1 MNEHRMTAE
10 AAADAGELRE
20 RMVRELVRSGAIV
33 HPAVEAAFRAV
44 PRHRFAPHVPA
55 AEVYGAPE
63 AIFTKRTDDGRVV
76 SSVSAPWLHARM
88 LEAARLAPGMRVLEI
103 GSGGCNAALLAEL
116 VGPAGVVTS
125 LDIDP
130 DITGRARRL
139 LDDAGYQR
147 VQVRTGDGALP
158 VPDAPAGGW
167 DRIIVTAGSADLP
180 ETWLDQLSGS
190 GRLVVPLR
198 FRGLSR
204 TFAFAWRGDQLR
216 SDSTIVSGFLAM
228 RGKSA
233 DAPRIVRL
241 ADEDVRLTVDE
252 RQPCDESA
260 LRAAFSSVGHEV
272 WTGVRL
278 TGSEGV
284 LPRLDVWLAG
294 VVAPYGRLRASRA
307 AAERG
312 LVGWV
317 LGTGAAAIWTD
328 SSLAYLALRSAPE
341 HANQFE
347 LGVVAHGPDRK
358 DLGLAFAD
366 EVIRWNTTARHQG
379 EPEVRVH
386 RLDDLAPP
394 GVVIEKPSVR
404 LTIG

>member
-1 MNEHRMTAE
+1 MTTGT
-10 AAADAGELRE
+10 AAGVEELRE
-20 RMVRELVRSGAIV
+20 RMVRELVERGAV
-33 HPAVEAAFRAV
+33 VGPMVAAAFRAV
-44 PRHRFAPHVPA
+44 PRHRFAPEVPPE
-55 AEVYGAPE
+55 EVYGAPE
-63 AIFTKRTDDGRVV
+63 AIFTKRTDDGRAV

-130 DITGRARRL
+130 DITGRARQL
-139 LDDAGYQR
+139 LDETGYQR
-147 VQVRTGDGALP
+147 VRVRTGDGALP
-158 VPDAPAGGW
+158 LTDAPVGGW

-180 ETWLDQLSGS
+180 EAWFDQLADG

-204 TFAFAWRGDQLR
+204 TFAFARDGGQLR
-216 SDSTIVSGFLAM
+216 SDTTIVSGFLAM
-228 RGKSA
+228 RGESA
-233 DAPRIVRL
+233 DAPRVVRL
-241 ADEDVRLTVDE
+241 ADEDVRLVVDE
-252 RQPCDESA
+252 RQPCDEPA
-260 LRAAFSSVGHEV
+260 LRAAFSTARREL

-278 TGSEGV
+278 TGSEGL

-294 VVAPYGRLRASRA
+294 AVAPYGRLRASRT

-317 LGTGAAAIWTD
+317 LGTGAAAIWSD
-328 SSLAYLALRSAPE
+328 SSLAYLALRTAPD
-341 HANQFE
+341 HTDPFE
-347 LGVVAHGPDRK
+347 LGVIAHGPDREH
-358 DLGLAFAD
+358 LGLALAD
-366 EVIRWNTTARHQG
+366 EVIRWNATARHQG
-379 EPEVRVH
+379 DPEVRAH
-386 RLDDLAPP
+386 RRGDPALPT
-394 GVVIEKPSVR
+394 GVVIDKPSVR